1 MTAISKPWVT
11 LNDAATDADS
21 PVDQALVQG
30 LRDDT
35 VHLREWL
42 GASYTAGAVQDHDH
56 DGVNSALVPVGP
68 NALRNGS
75 FESGTTGWTLSAYTG
90 GTLVTNAAN
99 ETDGAAC
106 LAITS
111 TVLANGGGVALS
123 DEYIPCLGG
132 HPVTARWS
140 WKGSV
145 ASISARVE
153 VVWYDDTKTLIS
165 ATQLG
170 NTTSAPTTATT
181 MEEVATAP
189 ATAKFYKVRLT
200 GGVPATGA
208 ATGTVY
214 FDGIYAGAL
223 RGLVTAAATATTSG
237 TSKTFTGIPAW
248 AREVVITGRGIDCG
262 GDEIRLRL
270 GTSAG
275 MVVSGY
281 TSTTDTTNRTDSLML
296 VPARAAAVNEKFEVQ
311 LTRHDLST
319 NLWTFSVIYAEPTTP
334 SSGQGVGD
342 IALASALTQVMV
354 FTAASGAFTAG
365 SISVAWR

>member
-11 LNDAATDADS
+11 LTDAATDADS

-90 GTLVTNAAN
+90 GTLATNAAN
-99 ETDGAAC
+99 EADGAAC

-145 ASISARVE
+145 ASISARFE
-153 VVWYDDTKTLIS
+153 VVWYDDTKTIIS

-189 ATAKFYKVRLT
+189 ATARFYQVRLT

-223 RGLVTAAATATTSG
+223 RGLVTGAATAATG
-237 TSKTFTGIPAW
+237 TSMDFTGIPQW
-248 AREVVITGRGIDCG
+248 ARHIVITYCAVTGTANHGFRVGTAAGIVSSGYSSNADSTYMFFESVAAGATAINGVIELWRNDAATDKWVGSWRLQQLSSGINPDQVSSIDLSAPLTQCRLYCG
-262 GDEIRLRL
+262 GGFGG
-270 GTSAG
+270 GTI
-275 MVVSGY
+275 
-281 TSTTDTTNRTDSLML
+281 T
-296 VPARAAAVNEKFEVQ
+296 
-311 LTRHDLST
+311 
-319 NLWTFSVIYAEPTTP
+319 
-334 SSGQGVGD
+334 
-342 IALASALTQVMV
+342 
-354 FTAASGAFTAG
+354 
-365 SISVAWR
+365 VAWE